1 METYRFCEGG
11 WDRLAFLPAWS
22 TACKVRKEFLQEVDC
37 IKNFSEEG
45 EFCYTSMVTGN
56 GTPLERN
63 SGRNVPL
70 RASGRR

>member
-11 WDRLAFLPAWS
+11 WDRSAFLPAWS

-45 EFCYTSMVTGN
+45 GVLLHQHGDGKT
-56 GTPLERN
+56 
-63 SGRNVPL
+63 VPH
-70 RASGRR
+70 